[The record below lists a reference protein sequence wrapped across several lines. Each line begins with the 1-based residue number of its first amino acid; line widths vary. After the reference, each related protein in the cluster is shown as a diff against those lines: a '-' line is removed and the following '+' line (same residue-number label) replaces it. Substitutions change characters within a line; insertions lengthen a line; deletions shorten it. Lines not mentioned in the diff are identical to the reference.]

1 MYKRT
6 RSFWTD
12 ILTPETMEQ
21 INAENRMAIRLLAR
35 AGIPL
40 SIANY
45 FAQTVLSTK
54 GLLSLRSYWL
64 LIYFVGL
71 FLLEKYVIPQRCRH
85 ATVLLYFIEAPI
97 LVITILLGSVWDPD
111 HQALTFLMFL
121 MAMPVFILD
130 RPLRLLGVFTGWTA
144 AFLVI
149 CKLVKDP
156 STNRGDFFHAAEF
169 YLATAAVTYVVLRVR
184 MGSLKHL
191 ERTQYHLEHD
201 ELTGCR
207 NRRSLLGR
215 TELYVHKPLL
225 VLTADLDRLEL
236 YNDFY
241 GRDVGDEIMLTFTD
255 AVVKRFGR
263 EDCYRVA
270 GSQVLCILQGVSLE
284 ECLQRIETCRQ
295 SLRHRSFEDWTITL
309 NVAFGYVTGT
319 PEDAN
324 VLSDMIQLS
333 GIYAHKAKLIGQEE
347 TEGGPFSPQ
356 ALNAAIEESN
366 VDVAARVYEKNQL
379 TGLPSMSFFISNAD
393 ELFQS
398 LLQRER
404 HPVVGYFNLLRFRSF
419 NDNYGYKEGDRL
431 IRYLAGALQS
441 AFPNR
446 TICCI
451 SGSTFGLVIYR
462 DEIDKGL
469 QAVKESLSAFKP
481 GVELKI
487 KAGFAL
493 FTEENSAISLL
504 DRAKIA
510 HNSIRD
516 SEGETYRIYDEAL
529 DRELRFRQYLIAHLD
544 QAVEENWLKV
554 YYQPIVRS
562 VNGKI
567 CNEEALSRWVDPV
580 YGFLPPYRFI
590 PVLEENRLI
599 YKVSLHVVRTVL
611 SDFRQK
617 EAAGIP
623 LVPVSV
629 NLSRYD
635 FEQCDM
641 VEEITRLVAESGY
654 SPGLL
659 KIEITESAFTEH
671 PEMLKRE
678 VDRFHSNGF
687 EVWMDDFGSEYST
700 LNLLQDLNF
709 DLIKIDMQF
718 MKNYTACGR
727 NSIIV
732 SDIVDMAHQLG
743 ITTLIEGIETDEHFR
758 LLRDL
763 GCEKLQGFL
772 FDRPSPLEHVLESSK
787 SDGADW
793 FETWD
798 ENDYYS
804 QVGGIDLI
812 HPLSAISR
820 KGITPFSAE
829 TPAGVLELWEDG
841 FTCLRGSGAFL
852 SRLVE
857 LGLLS
862 EEEAEQR
869 MPRLKPG
876 PPRELVQT
884 VQRCAREK
892 DWISLHLSCG
902 DRPPQTCYLIHI
914 ADHKERDAI
923 AVLAVFL
930 PSHQRNY

>member
-1 MYKRT
+1 MNTRT
-6 RSFWTD
+6 RSFWND
-12 ILTPETMEQ
+12 ILTPETLEQ
-21 INAENRMAIRLLAR
+21 INTENRMAIRLLAR

-64 LIYFVGL
+64 LIYFASL
-71 FLLEKYVIPQRCRH
+71 FLLERYVIPQRCRH
-85 ATVLLYFIEAPI
+85 TTVLLYCIEAP
-97 LVITILLGSVWDPD
+97 VMVVTILLGTVWDPD

-130 RPLRLLGVFTGWTA
+130 RPLRLLSVFTGWTA
-144 AFLVI
+144 AFLVL

-184 MGSLKHL
+184 LMSLKYL
-191 ERTQYHLEHD
+191 ERTLYHLEHD

-207 NRRSLLGR
+207 NRRSLLTR
-215 TELYVHKPLL
+215 TDLYVGRSLL
-225 VLTADLDRLEL
+225 VLTADLDRLDV

-241 GRDVGDEIMLTFTD
+241 GRDVGDEILMTFTD
-255 AVVKRFGR
+255 AVVRQFGE

-270 GSQVLCILQGVSLE
+270 GSQMLCILPGMPLQ
-284 ECLQRIETCRQ
+284 ECLRRIDACRQ
-295 SLRHRSFEDWTITL
+295 SLRRRTFEDRTITL
-309 NVAFGYVTGT
+309 DVAFGYVTGT
-319 PEDAN
+319 AEDAT
-324 VLSDMIQLS
+324 VLSDMTQLS
-333 GIYAHKAKLIGQEE
+333 GIYVRKAKLLGQAE

-356 ALNAAIEESN
+356 ALRDAIEESN
-366 VDVAARVYEKNQL
+366 VDAAARVYETNQL
-379 TGLPSMSFFISNAD
+379 TGLPSMSFFISSSD
-393 ELFQS
+393 G
-398 LLQRER
+398 LLQSVVQLER
-404 HPVVGYFNLLRFRSF
+404 SPMIGYFNLLNFRSF
-419 NDNYGYKEGDRL
+419 NDAYGYKEGDNL
-431 IRYLAGALQS
+431 IRFLAATLQT

-446 TICCI
+446 SICSI
-451 SGSTFGLVIYR
+451 SGSTFGLMIYR
-462 DEIDKGL
+462 EEIDKGL
-469 QAVKESLSAFKP
+469 ETVQEALAEYKS
-481 GVELKI
+481 GVTLEF

-493 FTEENSAISLL
+493 YTGESSTISLL

-510 HNSIRD
+510 HNSIR
-516 SEGETYRIYDEAL
+516 SSSETYRIYDESL
-529 DRELRFRQYLIAHLD
+529 DKELRFRQYLINHVD

-567 CNEEALSRWVDPV
+567 CNEEALSRWVDPT

-611 SDFRQK
+611 ADFRRK

-629 NLSRYD
+629 NLSRHD

-641 VEEITRLVAESGY
+641 VEEIARLVGESGFT
-654 SPGLL
+654 PGLL
-659 KIEITESAFTEH
+659 KIEITESAFTEN

-678 VDRFHSNGF
+678 VDRFHSKGF
-687 EVWMDDFGSEYST
+687 DVWMDDFGSEYST
-700 LNLLQDLNF
+700 LNLLQDLSF

-772 FDRPSPLEHVLESSK
+772 FDRPSPLEHVLECSER
-787 SDGADW
+787 DGASW

-798 ENDYYS
+798 ENDYYGE
-804 QVGGIDLI
+804 VGRIDLI
-812 HPLSAISR
+812 HPFSGTGR
-820 KGITPFSAE
+820 KGLPTPFSAE
-829 TPAGVLELWEDG
+829 TPAGVLEVRPEG
-841 FTCLRGSGAFL
+841 MICLRGGGAFL
-852 SRLVE
+852 RHLES

-862 EEEAEQR
+862 AQEAEQR
-869 MPRLKPG
+869 MPRLTLPL
-876 PPRELVQT
+876 PEALVSA
-884 VQRCAREK
+884 VERCGREK
-892 DWISLHLSCG
+892 DWISLHLE
-902 DRPPQTCYLIHI
+902 DRDGVTQTCYMIQV
-914 ADHKERDAI
+914 AEHKEREAA

-930 PSHQRNY
+930 PYHQRNH